1 MYDSHM
7 IDNRV
12 LIPKNRP
19 MKIML
24 REGKGDLKVIMP
36 EEISS
41 SKEVPHSKNRSKPKL
56 TEKQAKL
63 KLNEGV
69 RDLFKSQN

>member
-1 MYDSHM
+1 
-7 IDNRV
+7 
-12 LIPKNRP
+12 

-36 EEISS
+36 EEISKAKEIPS
-41 SKEVPHSKNRSKPKL
+41 SKGRPKL
-56 TEKQAKL
+56 TVKQAKL